1 MKKIEPY
8 DTNNA
13 KKYDPEFLAGFIS
26 ERYSV
31 GLRQGWENAKVGID
45 GQLKNDIT
53 AKIKREKHADKVAA
67 LRTTTTYDGI
77 TYKYLMLPMWVSNFV
92 YKGKIYN
99 FFVNG
104 QTGKVGG
111 RYPISALRVILTVVI
126 VLAIILLLY
135 WLYQNG
141 GGGSSVNYY

>member
-13 KKYDPEFLAGFIS
+13 KKYAPEFLAGFIS

-31 GLRQGWENAKVGID
+31 GLQQGWESAKAGID
-45 GQLKNDIT
+45 NLLKSEIT
-53 AKIKREKHADKVAA
+53 QKIKREKHADKVAS
-67 LRTTTTYDGI
+67 LKMTTTFDGI
-77 TYKYLMLPMWVSNFV
+77 TYKHLMLPMWVSNFV
-92 YKGKIYN
+92 YKDKVYN
-99 FFVNG
+99 FYING

-111 RYPISALRVILTVVI
+111 RYPVSALRVFLTVVI
-126 VLAIILLLY
+126 ILAFILLLY

-141 GGGSSVNYY
+141 GGETVYFN